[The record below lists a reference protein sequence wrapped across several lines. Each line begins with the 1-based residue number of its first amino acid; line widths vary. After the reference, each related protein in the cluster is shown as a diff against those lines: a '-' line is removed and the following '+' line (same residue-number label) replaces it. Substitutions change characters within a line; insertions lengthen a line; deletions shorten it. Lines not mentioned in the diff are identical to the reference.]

1 MLGSSAAC
9 RHGAVLQKLCLS
21 AGLAGLNPGRSCFP
35 PSPACLHHSAST
47 LCLEMEFEASLPEK
61 KSNTLSRDLIDYVR
75 YMIQN
80 HGENYKVS
88 TGCLKARNSSLLA
101 LLHGASC
108 HTSLPRTLVCCQ
120 LIAKGKQCFEPQPE
134 PVRHRLQPAWSV
146 AVQIRVCCSSDVF
159 SSFVTGNG
167 S

>member
-1 MLGSSAAC
+1 MQH
-9 RHGAVLQKLCLS
+9 RAVLQR
-21 AGLAGLNPGRSCFP
+21 LNSGRCCFP

-47 LCLEMEFEASLPEK
+47 FCLEMEFEASLPEK

-101 LLHGASC
+101 LLLGESC
-108 HTSLPRTLVCCQ
+108 H
-120 LIAKGKQCFEPQPE
+120 I
-134 PVRHRLQPAWSV
+134 PALDLGLWS
-146 AVQIRVCCSSDVF
+146 ADF
-159 SSFVTGNG
+159 
-167 S
+167 